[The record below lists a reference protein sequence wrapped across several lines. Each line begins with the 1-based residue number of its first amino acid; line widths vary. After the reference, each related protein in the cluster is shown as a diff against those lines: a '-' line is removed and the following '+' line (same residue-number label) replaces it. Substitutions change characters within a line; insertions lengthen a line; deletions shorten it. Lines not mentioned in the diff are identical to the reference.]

1 MMNHLSITTAV
12 AKEEFSDLINRV
24 SHQNEHIVL
33 TRRGKEIA
41 ALIPIQDLELLE
53 SVKNKHDLEEA
64 VESLREARNQGAASF
79 EDFKARFIKFAETEI
94 G

>member
-41 ALIPIQDLELLE
+41 ALIPIQDLE
-53 SVKNKHDLEEA
+53 EA

>member
-1 MMNHLSITTAV
+1 MNHLSITTAV
-12 AKEEFSDLINRV
+12 AKEEFSDLVNRV

-53 SVKNKHDLEEA
+53 SVKNKHDLAEA
-64 VESLREARNQGAASF
+64 VESLREARNKGTVSF
-79 EDFKARFIKFAETEI
+79 EDFKSRLLQTAAQI
-94 G
+94 